1 MSIETVVVH
10 RLEQT
15 DITLEVDTTYGNVR
29 LMENGEQIMD
39 LTPNSP
45 PTQNFLREMVDLFQT
60 AIETLN
66 EADFADFSGG
76 DYSPA
81 TPQTRR

>member
-15 DITLEVDTTYGNVR
+15 DITLEVDTTYGNVK
-29 LMENGEQIMD
+29 LMDDGVEVMD

-45 PTQNFLREMVDLFQT
+45 PTQVFLLEMVQLFQA
-60 AIETLN
+60 AIVTLD
-66 EADFADFSGG
+66 EEMK
-76 DYSPA
+76 
-81 TPQTRR
+81 T